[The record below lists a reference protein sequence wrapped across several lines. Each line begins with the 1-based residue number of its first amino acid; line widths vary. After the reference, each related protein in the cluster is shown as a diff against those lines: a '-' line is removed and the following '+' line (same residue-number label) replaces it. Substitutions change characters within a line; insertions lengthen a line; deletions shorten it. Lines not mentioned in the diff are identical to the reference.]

1 MTTEKSQVEAVLEQG
16 AERGGRRGCGLAK
29 QEALSISQEARLFAN
44 ESFHRLLR
52 AF

>member
-16 AERGGRRGCGLAK
+16 AETEGRRRWGLEK
-29 QEALSISQEARLFAN
+29 QEVPSISQEARLFAN
-44 ESFHRLLR
+44 DSFHRLLR